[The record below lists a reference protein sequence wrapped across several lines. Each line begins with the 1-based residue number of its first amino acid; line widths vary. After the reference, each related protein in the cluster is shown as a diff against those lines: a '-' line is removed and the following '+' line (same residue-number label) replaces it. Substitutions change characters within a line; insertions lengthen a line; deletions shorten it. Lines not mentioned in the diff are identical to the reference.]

1 VVIFVVLTWSN
12 RRPEIGASPPRAA
25 INRSTCLETSM
36 KLHPIRTALATAA
49 LCTLFP
55 AAAHEGD
62 GKLGTV
68 HFKVGCNAEA
78 QREFDL
84 AMAYFH
90 SFAWEQIKAPLDRT
104 LAADAACGMAHWA
117 RALASLDNPFVWPG
131 NVSAKTLAEGAALME
146 QARKAGL
153 PSQRERDYVDAL
165 AAFFQDADKLNH
177 RTRAKALEAG
187 LEKVATKYPEDSEA
201 TILYGLVLSAN
212 FDPADKQYG
221 NQLRAARLLEPIFM
235 KQPDHPGAAHYLIHS
250 YDYPPLASQG
260 LPAAQRY
267 SKIAPAAAHAQHMP
281 SHIFTRVGAW
291 TDSVAA
297 NSASAKADTA
307 SGPNTLHA
315 YDYMT
320 YAHLQMAQDRA
331 AQVVRDS
338 AVAIAKRP
346 DNFAAAFA
354 YAAIPARLAL
364 ERGDWATAA
373 KLPLVPAADAYPWA
387 KYPQAEA
394 GNAFA
399 RALGAAALRDAAAVD
414 IELAR
419 LARLRDAATELK
431 IGYWVEQIGIQ
442 IDVVRGFAA
451 FKAGPAEAGIA
462 GLQKAADRE
471 DASEKHAVTPG
482 PLLPARE
489 MLATALLE
497 RGDAAGA
504 LREFEAVLRKE
515 PNRLR
520 SMAGAA
526 VAAER
531 AGDAAKAR
539 EHADKVSRQ
548 TAQADAGVP
557 GLQLARQSVT
567 R

>member
-1 VVIFVVLTWSN
+1 
-12 RRPEIGASPPRAA
+12 
-25 INRSTCLETSM
+25 
-36 KLHPIRTALATAA
+36 
-49 LCTLFP
+49 
-55 AAAHEGD
+55 
-62 GKLGTV
+62 LGSV
-68 HFKVGCNAEA
+68 HFKVGCSAEA

-84 AMAYFH
+84 AMAYYH
-90 SFAWEQIKAPLDRT
+90 SFAWEQIKAPLERA
-104 LAADAACGMAHWA
+104 LAADGTCGMTYWA

-131 NVSAKTLAEGAALME
+131 NVSAKTLADGALLLE

-153 PSQRERDYVDAL
+153 ATPRERDYVDAL
-165 AAFFQDADKLNH
+165 SAFFRDADKINH
-177 RTRAKALEAG
+177 RTRAKALESG
-187 LEKVATKYPEDSEA
+187 LEKVATRYPEDSEA

-221 NQLRAARLLEPIFM
+221 NQLRAAKLLEPVFA
-235 KQPDHPGAAHYLIHS
+235 KQPEHPGAAHYLIHS
-250 YDYPPLASQG
+250 YDYPPLATQG

-291 TDSVAA
+291 SDSIAA
-297 NSASAKADTA
+297 NTASAKADTA

-320 YAHLQMAQDRA
+320 YAHLQLGQDRA
-331 AQVVRDS
+331 AQSVRDS
-338 AVAIAKRP
+338 AAAIAKRP
-346 DNFAAAFA
+346 DNFAAAYA

-373 KLPLVPAADAYPWA
+373 KLPLTPAADAYPWA

-394 GNAFA
+394 ANAYA
-399 RALGAAALRDAAAVD
+399 RALGSAALRDAAATEA
-414 IELAR
+414 ELAR
-419 LARLRDAATELK
+419 LTRLRDAASELK

-451 FKAGPAEAGIA
+451 FRAGQTEAGIA
-462 GLQKAADRE
+462 GLQKASDRE
-471 DASEKHAVTPG
+471 DASEKHVVTPG

-489 MLATALLE
+489 VLATALLE

-504 LREFEAVLRKE
+504 LREFEAVLHKE

-520 SMAGAA
+520 AMAGAG

-531 AGDAAKAR
+531 AGDARKAR
-539 EHADKVSRQ
+539 EYADRVSRQ
-548 TAQADAGVP
+548 TAQADVGIP
-557 GLQLARQSVT
+557 GLKLAQQSVT

>member
-1 VVIFVVLTWSN
+1 
-12 RRPEIGASPPRAA
+12 
-25 INRSTCLETSM
+25 M
-36 KLHPIRTALATAA
+36 HLHLHQISAALAAAA
-49 LCTLFP
+49 LCAVFP
-55 AAAHEGD
+55 AAAHESE

-68 HFKVGCNAEA
+68 HFQVGCNAQA

-84 AMAYFH
+84 AMAYYH
-90 SFAWEQIKAPLDRT
+90 SFAWEQIRAPLERA
-104 LAADAACGMAHWA
+104 LAADAACGMTHWA

-131 NVSAKTLAEGAALME
+131 NVSAKTLTDGAALME

-153 PSQRERDYVDAL
+153 ATQRERDYVDAL

-177 RTRAKALEAG
+177 RTRAKALESG
-187 LEKVATKYPEDSEA
+187 LERVATAYPEDSEA
-201 TILYGLVLSAN
+201 TILYALVLSAN

-221 NQLRAARLLEPIFM
+221 NQLRAAKLLEPIFA
-235 KQPDHPGAAHYLIHS
+235 KQPEHPGAAHYLIHS
-250 YDYPPLASQG
+250 YDYPPLATQG

-291 TDSVAA
+291 SDSVAA
-297 NSASAKADTA
+297 NTVSAKVDAA
-307 SGPNTLHA
+307 AGPNTLHA

-320 YAHLQMAQDRA
+320 YAHLQMGQDRA
-331 AQVVRDS
+331 AQAVRDS
-338 AVAIAKRP
+338 AVAISKRP
-346 DNFAAAFA
+346 DNFAAAYA

-364 ERGDWATAA
+364 ERGDWAAAA
-373 KLPLVPAADAYPWA
+373 KLPLTPASDAYPWA

-394 GNAFA
+394 ANAYA
-399 RALGAAALRDAAAVD
+399 RALGAAAVLDAAATEA
-414 IELAR
+414 ELSR

-431 IGYWVEQIGIQ
+431 IGYWAEQIGIQ

-451 FKAGPAEAGIA
+451 FKAGQTEAGIA
-462 GLQKAADRE
+462 GLQKASERE
-471 DASEKHAVTPG
+471 DASEKHVVTPG

-489 MLATALLE
+489 LLATVLLE
-497 RGDAAGA
+497 RGDATGA

-520 SMAGAA
+520 AMAGAGI
-526 VAAER
+526 AAER
-531 AGDAAKAR
+531 AGDSQKAR
-539 EHADKVSRQ
+539 DYDGRVSRQ
-548 TAQADAGVP
+548 TAQADVGIP
-557 GLQLARQSVT
+557 GLKLAQQSVT